1 MSGSNISKQG
11 VSDVGLHKAGKL
23 IDKSDCYKKPI
34 KSGANIN
41 KQVPGMNNSIVPLN
55 NSLE

>member
-1 MSGSNISKQG
+1 MSGSNINKQG

-23 IDKSDCYKKPI
+23 IDKSDSHAKSI

-41 KQVPGMNNSIVPLN
+41 KQVPGMNNSITKLN
-55 NSLE
+55 LI